1 MASKLGVVVAQDEP
15 RRSLL
20 MAWVAPGVKAA

>member
-1 MASKLGVVVAQDEP
+1 MASKLGVVVAQDKP
-15 RRSLL
+15 RGCLL